1 MDKATAIKQR
11 AQAHIQRGSF
21 KAAQVEFQKLLT
33 LTPIDPYAYIL
44 LGDLALRMDY
54 RDDAIKRYTEAGDAY
69 EQQGLGRNA
78 IAVLKRVLRLDPGQV
93 NQLRR
98 LADLYSREGLLTE
111 AVTHYLDYGTA
122 CLKLG
127 RQDDTRQVLEIVAQL
142 GTPNLKVALRVIALC
157 EALGDKQRAA
167 IELLRMAADLEKKGQ
182 LVRARELRTR
192 AADLA
197 PGAQLAETSLSLGGY
212 EAPLDP
218 QALVELAAES
228 TPDEAIRLEPG
239 AELASALEA
248 AQAAG
253 ADNSPKALSVM
264 PGLERSG
271 GVFAPINSEPRESPP
286 PMLADLE
293 LGAPKGGGQGPAPSP
308 LDLGALER
316 AAASGIEPTA
326 IPAPPIAPEVPM
338 ELMETVETAETA
350 EDDSPVHEYVI
361 DATTPEE
368 AMAEAILEVAL
379 EPPSTIAP
387 KAEVPLDPEAAW
399 HAAEAAKDVPAAL
412 AALAELW
419 QQGRREREVV
429 ERLVMLAHAVGDAA
443 TEGRWIAELG
453 ELELAAGNWA
463 AARAHYTRAI
473 ERDPEQPL
481 ARRRAERLAHLSE
494 PAAEP
499 VRVIKSEAPMT
510 DPIET
515 DMAAAESEALVE
527 EPEILEESVDAE
539 AMAVLDP
546 DSGTNGTIGVANDA
560 DVARLIDHFREQIG
574 TQLSSEDHASH
585 YDLGMTYLEMGLLSE
600 AVGEFQK
607 ALGGPPYRRR
617 CLELLATCYSRLG
630 SPEQA
635 AAHWRAAL
643 AADPGD
649 GNEIE
654 LRYELACCLVAA
666 GHLDEAR
673 DELRKVL
680 VKSPEHLDARDR
692 LEALEA

>member
-1 MDKATAIKQR
+1 VDKAAAIKQR

-21 KAAQVEFQKLLT
+21 KEAQVEFQKLLT

-44 LGDLALRMDY
+44 LGDLALRMDH

-69 EQQGLGRNA
+69 EQQGFCRNA

-122 CLKLG
+122 CLKLN

-142 GTPNLKVALRVIALC
+142 GTVNLKVALRVIALC
-157 EALGDKQRAA
+157 EALGDKERAA
-167 IELLRMAADLEKKGQ
+167 IELLRVANELEKKGQ

-192 AADLA
+192 AKDLA
-197 PGAQLAETSLSLGGY
+197 PNAKLAETSLALGGF
-212 EAPLDP
+212 EAPLDSR
-218 QALVELAAES
+218 ALVELEAPAA
-228 TPDEAIRLEPG
+228 PGEALKLEPG
-239 AELASALEA
+239 AELTSALEA
-248 AQAAG
+248 AVAENG
-253 ADNSPKALSVM
+253 GPKPLTVM

-271 GVFAPINSEPRESPP
+271 GVFAPISTEPPSSPP
-286 PMLADLE
+286 LLADLE
-293 LGAPKGGGQGPAPSP
+293 LGAPKGGSGQAPA

-316 AAASGIEPTA
+316 AATTSGREPDAVSEPPVIE
-326 IPAPPIAPEVPM
+326 IPATIELPESI
-338 ELMETVETAETA
+338 ELPEQVAAEA
-350 EDDSPVHEYVI
+350 EAEAPVHEYVI
-361 DATTPEE
+361 EAEE
-368 AMAEAILEVAL
+368 PAEALAEALRAAELESPG
-379 EPPSTIAP
+379 EPLAP
-387 KAEVPLDPEAAW
+387 APALDPETAW
-399 HAAEAAKDVPAAL
+399 HAAEAAKDAPAAFR
-412 AALAELW
+412 ALAELW

-429 ERLVMLAHAVGDAA
+429 ERLVGLAQALGDRK

-453 ELELAAGNWA
+453 ELELADGNWA

-481 ARRRAERLAHLSE
+481 ARRRAERLAHLGAEPAPGAAAEPSIPDALEMLPE

-499 VRVIKSEAPMT
+499 EMVEDTIEQEA
-510 DPIET
+510 E
-515 DMAAAESEALVE
+515 LVE
-527 EPEILEESVDAE
+527 AVDG
-539 AMAVLDP
+539 
-546 DSGTNGTIGVANDA
+546 SNGTVGVANDA
-560 DVARLIDHFREQIG
+560 DVAALIDHFREQIG
-574 TQLSSEDHASH
+574 SQLGGDDHASH

-607 ALGGPPYRRR
+607 ALGGAPYRRR

-649 GNEIE
+649 GGNEIE

>member
-1 MDKATAIKQR
+1 VDKATAIKQR

-21 KAAQVEFQKLLT
+21 KEAQVEFQKLLT

-44 LGDLALRMDY
+44 LGDLALRMDH

-69 EQQGLGRNA
+69 EQQGFCRNA

-111 AVTHYLDYGTA
+111 AVAHYLDYGTA
-122 CLKLG
+122 CLKLD
-127 RQDDTRQVLEIVAQL
+127 RQDDTRQVLEIVTQL

-167 IELLRMAADLEKKGQ
+167 IELLRVAAELEKKGQ

-192 AADLA
+192 AEALA
-197 PGAQLAETSLSLGGY
+197 PGAKLAETSLSLGGH

-218 QALVELAAES
+218 QALVELGEPS
-228 TPDEAIRLEPG
+228 TSGEAITLEPG

-248 AQAAG
+248 AQADGAG
-253 ADNSPKALSVM
+253 KPPKTLSVM

-286 PMLADLE
+286 MLADLE
-293 LGAPKGGGQGPAPSP
+293 LGSSKGGSLGPAPSP

-326 IPAPPIAPEVPM
+326 IPRPPIAPEEPA
-338 ELMETVETAETA
+338 ELVEPVETA

-361 DATTPEE
+361 DAAPPEE
-368 AMAEAILEVAL
+368 AMAEAMREVAL
-379 EPPSTIAP
+379 EPASTSAP
-387 KAEVPLDPEAAW
+387 KAEAPLDPEAAW
-399 HAAEAAKDVPAAL
+399 HAAEAAKDAPAAL

-429 ERLVMLAHAVGDAA
+429 ERLVMLAHAVGDVVTA
-443 TEGRWIAELG
+443 GRWIAELG

-463 AARAHYTRAI
+463 AARAHYARAI
-473 ERDPEQPL
+473 ERDPDQPL

-494 PAAEP
+494 PAEEP
-499 VRVIKSEAPMT
+499 VMAIEPEVPMA
-510 DPIET
+510 DPIEP
-515 DMAAAESEALVE
+515 DMAAAEEALVE
-527 EPEILEESVDAE
+527 ESEILEESVDAE
-539 AMAVLDP
+539 AMAALSADE
-546 DSGTNGTIGVANDA
+546 GTNGTIGVANDA

-574 TQLSSEDHASH
+574 TQLSGEDHASH

-607 ALGGPPYRRR
+607 ALGGAPYRRR